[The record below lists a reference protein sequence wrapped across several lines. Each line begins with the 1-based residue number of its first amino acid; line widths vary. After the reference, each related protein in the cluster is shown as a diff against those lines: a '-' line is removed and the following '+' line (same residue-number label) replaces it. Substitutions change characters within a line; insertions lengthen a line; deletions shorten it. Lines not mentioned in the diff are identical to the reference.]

1 MACLTVARMA
11 SLSRLRPVNASPGA
25 PRTSVPTPRPSERE
39 LLDAYSEA
47 VIAVV
52 ERVGPG
58 PARVSVAAR
67 REGRLPARA
76 GSGVLFTPDG
86 YLRTNAHVVRGAKR
100 VGVSLTDGSTL
111 EASVV
116 GADEPT
122 DLAVIAVDGSR
133 LPYADLGS
141 SATLRVGQLVVAI
154 GHPLGFRSAV
164 SAGVVSALGR
174 TMRATSGR
182 LMEGIIQSDVA
193 LNPGNSG
200 GPLVD
205 SRGRVVGI
213 NTAMILGAQGLSFS
227 IPIDTARWVLGQ
239 LMTTGH
245 VRRGYLGIAGQNRP
259 LARSTARR
267 LGLAQHAGVEVMRV
281 ERSGPAAEAG
291 VAAGDVIVAADGEP
305 VRSVDDLHRLLG
317 RWPLA
322 GALPLRILRAGE
334 LVSVEATPREQPA

>member
-52 ERVGPG
+52 ERVGP
-58 PARVSVAAR
+58 AVASVSVAAR
-67 REGRLPARA
+67 REGGPPAGA

-86 YLRTNAHVVRGAKR
+86 YLLTNAHVVRGAKR

-116 GADEPT
+116 GADEPA
-122 DLAVIAVDGSR
+122 DLAVIAVDGGR
-133 LPYADLGS
+133 LPYAELGS
-141 SATLRVGQLVVAI
+141 SAALRVGQLVVAI
-154 GHPLGFRSAV
+154 GNPLGFSSTV
-164 SAGVVSALGR
+164 SAGG
-174 TMRATSGR
+174 
-182 LMEGIIQSDVA
+182 
-193 LNPGNSG
+193 
-200 GPLVD
+200 
-205 SRGRVVGI
+205 
-213 NTAMILGAQGLSFS
+213 
-227 IPIDTARWVLGQ
+227 
-239 LMTTGH
+239 
-245 VRRGYLGIAGQNRP
+245 VRRGHLGIAGQNRP
-259 LARSTARR
+259 LARSAARR
-267 LGLAQHAGVEVMRV
+267 LGLAQDAGVEVMGV
-281 ERSGPAAEAG
+281 ERGGPAAEAG
-291 VAAGDVIVAADGEP
+291 VVAGDVIVAADGEP

-334 LVSVEATPREQPA
+334 LVTVEAAPREQPAS

>member
-1 MACLTVARMA
+1 MLTVARMA
-11 SLSRLRPVNASPGA
+11 ARPRLRPVNDVPGA
-25 PRTSVPTPRPSERE
+25 PRTSAALPRPSDPE

-47 VIAVV
+47 VMAVV
-52 ERVGPG
+52 ERVGP
-58 PARVSVAAR
+58 AVASVSVAAR
-67 REGRLPARA
+67 RQGGPPAGA

-86 YLRTNAHVVRGAKR
+86 YLLTNAHVVRGAKR

-122 DLAVIAVDGSR
+122 DLAVLAVDGSR
-133 LPYADLGS
+133 LPYAELGS
-141 SATLRVGQLVVAI
+141 SGALRVGQLVVAI
-154 GHPLGFRSAV
+154 GNPLGFSSTV

-227 IPIDTARWVLGQ
+227 VPIDTAKWVLGQ
-239 LMTTGH
+239 LMTVGR
-245 VRRGYLGIAGQNRP
+245 VRRGHLGIAGQNRP
-259 LARSTARR
+259 LARSAARR
-267 LGLAQHAGVEVMRV
+267 LGLAQDAGVEVMRV
-281 ERSGPAAEAG
+281 ERGGPAAEAG
-291 VAAGDVIVAADGEP
+291 VVAGDVIVAADGEP

-322 GALPLRILRAGE
+322 GALTLRILRDGA
-334 LVSVEATPREQPA
+334 LATIEARPREARG

>member
-1 MACLTVARMA
+1 MATRP
-11 SLSRLRPVNASPGA
+11 RLRPVTDGSHA
-25 PRTSVPTPRPSERE
+25 PRASAPPLPPDDRE

-47 VIAVV
+47 VTGVV
-52 ERVGPG
+52 ERVGP
-58 PARVSVAAR
+58 AVASVSVTAR
-67 REGRLPARA
+67 RQGRLGAGS

-86 YLRTNAHVVRGAKR
+86 YLLTNAHVVRGAR
-100 VGVSLTDGSTL
+100 QVGVSLTDGSSL
-111 EASVV
+111 QAAVV

-133 LPYADLGS
+133 LPYAELGR

-154 GHPLGFRSAV
+154 GNPLGFSSTV

-182 LMEGIIQSDVA
+182 PMEGIIQSDVA

-205 SRGRVVGI
+205 GRGRVVGI

-227 IPIDTARWVLGQ
+227 VPIDTAKWVLGQ
-239 LMTTGH
+239 LMTGGR

-259 LARSTARR
+259 LVRSAARR
-267 LGLAQHAGVEVMRV
+267 LGLAQDAGVEVLRV
-281 ERSGPAAEAG
+281 ERGGPAAEAG
-291 VAAGDVIVAADGEP
+291 VVAGDVIVAAEGQAT
-305 VRSVDDLHRLLG
+305 RSVDDLHRLLG
-317 RWPLA
+317 RWPLP
-322 GALPLRILRAGE
+322 GALTLRIVRDGA
-334 LVSVEATPREQPA
+334 LVSVDASPREARED

>member
-1 MACLTVARMA
+1 MV
-11 SLSRLRPVNASPGA
+11 SPPRLRPINGA
-25 PRTSVPTPRPSERE
+25 PDPPRTPAPPPLPSERE

-52 ERVGPG
+52 ERVGP
-58 PARVSVAAR
+58 AVASVSVAAR
-67 REGRLPARA
+67 REGSPRGGS

-86 YLRTNAHVVRGAKR
+86 YLLTNAHVVRGAKR

-122 DLAVIAVDGSR
+122 DLAVIAVDGGR
-133 LPYADLGS
+133 LPYAELGS

-154 GHPLGFRSAV
+154 GNPLGFSSTV

-227 IPIDTARWVLGQ
+227 IPIDTAKWVLGQ
-239 LMTTGH
+239 LMTIGR
-245 VRRGYLGIAGQNRP
+245 VRRGSLGIAGRNRP
-259 LARSTARR
+259 LPRGTARR
-267 LGLAQHAGVEVMRV
+267 LGLAGDAGVEVLRV
-281 ERSGPAAEAG
+281 ERGGPAAEAG
-291 VAAGDVIVAADGEP
+291 IVAGDVIVAADGEP
-305 VRSVDDLHRLLG
+305 TRSVDDLHRLLG

-322 GALPLRILRAGE
+322 GTLTLRIVRAGA
-334 LVSVEATPREQPA
+334 LVTVEARPREARG

>member
-1 MACLTVARMA
+1 MAA
-11 SLSRLRPVNASPGA
+11 RLRVRPVHDVAGA
-25 PRTSVPTPRPSERE
+25 PRTSAPPPRPSDPE

-47 VIAVV
+47 VMAVV
-52 ERVGPG
+52 ERVGP
-58 PARVSVAAR
+58 AVASVSVAAR
-67 REGRLPARA
+67 REGAPPA
-76 GSGVLFTPDG
+76 G
-86 YLRTNAHVVRGAKR
+86 

-111 EASVV
+111 AASVV

-122 DLAVIAVDGSR
+122 DLAVLAVDGSR
-133 LPYADLGS
+133 LPYAELGS
-141 SATLRVGQLVVAI
+141 SGGLRVGQLVVAI
-154 GHPLGFRSAV
+154 GNPLGFSSTV
-164 SAGVVSALGR
+164 SAGVVRALGR

-182 LMEGIIQSDVA
+182 LMESIIQSDVA

-227 IPIDTARWVLGQ
+227 VPIDTAKWVLGQ

-334 LVSVEATPREQPA
+334 LVSVEATPREQPAS

>member
-1 MACLTVARMA
+1 MA
-11 SLSRLRPVNASPGA
+11 SRPRLRRVNGPPGASP
-25 PRTSVPTPRPSERE
+25 TSVPAPEPSDRE

-52 ERVGPG
+52 ERVGP
-58 PARVSVAAR
+58 AVASVSVAAR
-67 REGRLPARA
+67 REGSLRGGG

-86 YLRTNAHVVRGAKR
+86 YLLTNAHVVRGAKR

-111 EASVV
+111 EASLV

-133 LPYADLGS
+133 LPYVDLGS
-141 SATLRVGQLVVAI
+141 SAALRVGQLVVAI
-154 GHPLGFRSAV
+154 GNPLGFSSTV

-205 SRGRVVGI
+205 SRARVVGI

-227 IPIDTARWVLGQ
+227 VPIDTAKWVLGQ
-239 LMTTGH
+239 LMTLGR

-259 LARSTARR
+259 LARGTARR
-267 LGLAQHAGVEVMRV
+267 LGLAEDAGVEVMRV
-281 ERSGPAAEAG
+281 ERGGPAAEAG
-291 VAAGDVIVAADGEP
+291 VAAGDIIVAADGEP
-305 VRSVDDLHRLLG
+305 TRSVDDLHRLLG
-317 RWPLA
+317 RWPREGPVA
-322 GALPLRILRAGE
+322 LRILRGGT
-334 LVSVEATPREQPA
+334 LVSVEARPREARG